1 MFKWTNSSR
10 RWMCSVKDPVLIL
23 NCIVINLLSFR
34 DACTCYDHFFFSVF
48 KLVLPPI
55 MLKLSVDKK
64 QFLDVFEAEEM
75 YDIIRDTLRN
85 TGVDDLIH
93 LIADESNRQQI
104 EPNEQDRPGRRK
116 ADKYGVQIL
125 KIQSYWN
132 LCTFSLSLICIN
144 VYADIGVGM
153 LTFIRNLYRIKR
165 VPTIEDVQVNFE
177 SEFNLTLDALYE
189 PV

>member
-1 MFKWTNSSR
+1 
-10 RWMCSVKDPVLIL
+10 
-23 NCIVINLLSFR
+23 
-34 DACTCYDHFFFSVF
+34 
-48 KLVLPPI
+48 

-125 KIQSYWN
+125 KIQSY
-132 LCTFSLSLICIN
+132 
-144 VYADIGVGM
+144 
-153 LTFIRNLYRIKR
+153 
-165 VPTIEDVQVNFE
+165 
-177 SEFNLTLDALYE
+177 
-189 PV
+189 